1 MEENKRNQKVKE
13 FYRRKVEKLEMKNDK
28 LKFVIHQIQSER
40 SDDVLMNL
48 YESEYGNKK
57 ESRILKS
64 EDFID
69 NELLV
74 DELIDEVY
82 YEKVREFFVDYVMS
96 KNDLEFNPNKL
107 LKSLKK
113 GIKIRKM
120 LLVHEH

>member
-113 GIKIRKM
+113 GIKISGF
-120 LLVHEH
+120 L